1 MEKLVIKVSDSEVK
15 VFEADSREKLDEQV
29 VEYVENTL
37 LRQNDLIIE

>member
-37 LRQNDLIIE
+37 L